1 MDNILGVAM
10 IDRLEERFHV
20 ASGNILRKSLV
31 GLLGDLFE
39 KLSSIDIFHDQVDVL
54 LIVVRFVILD
64 DIWMIERV
72 KNRNLLHDTVN
83 IVSQLNFIKN
93 LNGDLEVFIMFVC
106 CQEYATERTDTQYFG
121 L

>member
-20 ASGNILRKSLV
+20 AGCNVLRKGLV
-31 GLLGDLFE
+31 FLLGDFFE

-64 DIWMIERV
+64 NVWMIEFV
-72 KNRNLLHDTVN
+72 ENRNFLHDTVN
-83 IVSQLNFIKN
+83 IVSQLNFVKN
-93 LNGDLEVFIMFVC
+93 LNGDLEVFIMFV
-106 CQEYATERTDTQYFG
+106 
-121 L
+121 

>member
-64 DIWMIERV
+64 DIWMVERV

-106 CQEYATERTDTQYFG
+106 C
-121 L
+121 